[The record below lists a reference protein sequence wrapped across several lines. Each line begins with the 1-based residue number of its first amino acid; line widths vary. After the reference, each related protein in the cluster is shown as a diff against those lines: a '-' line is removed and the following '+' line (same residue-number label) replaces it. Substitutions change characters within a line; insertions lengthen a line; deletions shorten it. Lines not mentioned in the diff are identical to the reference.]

1 MKKILFIFGLI
12 FLSFITLLMPIISYT
27 SWKEQQNFLTGDKG
41 KAKALIKIDAYN
53 VKTYNYKENDYG
65 VDASKSS
72 WREGDVVTVYFLKD
86 RPYIVA
92 ENPYVYNSKLDILA
106 PLIWFILLGGIIT
119 WIVSTRYLINKLT

>member
-12 FLSFITLLMPIISYT
+12 FLSFITLLMPIISYA